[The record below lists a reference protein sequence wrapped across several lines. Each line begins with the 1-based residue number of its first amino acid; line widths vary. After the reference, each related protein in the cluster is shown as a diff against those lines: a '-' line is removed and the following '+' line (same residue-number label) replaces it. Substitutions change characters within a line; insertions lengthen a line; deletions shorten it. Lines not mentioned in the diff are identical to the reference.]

1 MICKIVVKKGWC
13 IMGQQNYISDEQ
25 VVKRANCAVK
35 IALEKKRAMD
45 VPIFTYDRATQSICE
60 VGSDGTKIQ
69 VCRRYNHGR
78 YSERCK

>member
-1 MICKIVVKKGWC
+1 MIVQKGWC
-13 IMGQQNYISDEQ
+13 GMSPKNYISDEQ

-45 VPIFTYDRATQSICE
+45 VPIFTYDRATQSICM
-60 VGSDGTKIQ
+60 VGNDGSKTQ

-78 YSERCK
+78 YSERVK